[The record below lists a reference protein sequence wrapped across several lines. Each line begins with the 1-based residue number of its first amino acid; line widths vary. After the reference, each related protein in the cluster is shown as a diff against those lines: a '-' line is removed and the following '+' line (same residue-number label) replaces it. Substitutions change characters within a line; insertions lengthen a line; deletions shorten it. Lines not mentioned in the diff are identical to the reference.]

1 MDYEPLTFA
10 EKKVIED
17 VERMFGDKDI
27 ALKNIMI
34 YTRLLEINPDDAD
47 LKMNLEKVRV
57 KMRKMNECIVNNIEK
72 ELKCT
77 VDRNGEIFTMS
88 NV

>member
-34 YTRLLEINPDDAD
+34 
-47 LKMNLEKVRV
+47 
-57 KMRKMNECIVNNIEK
+57 
-72 ELKCT
+72 
-77 VDRNGEIFTMS
+77 
-88 NV
+88 

>member
-10 EKKVIED
+10 EKKVIEE

-47 LKMNLEKVRV
+47 LKINLLSVRV
-57 KMRKMNECIVNNIEK
+57 KMRQKNECIVNKIEK
-72 ELKCT
+72 E
-77 VDRNGEIFTMS
+77 
-88 NV
+88 